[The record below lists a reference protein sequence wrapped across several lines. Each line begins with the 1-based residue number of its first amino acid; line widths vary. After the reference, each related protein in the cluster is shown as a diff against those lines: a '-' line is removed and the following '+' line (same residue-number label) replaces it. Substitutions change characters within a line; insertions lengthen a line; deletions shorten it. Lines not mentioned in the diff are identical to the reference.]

1 MSNTTNKVYLELAE
15 GMWKLRIKELNQ
27 DLKGTLVTNLNSWMS
42 KCTEYFEFLWKI
54 EYFIFKILNI
64 Y

>member
-27 DLKGTLVTNLNSWMS
+27 DLKGTLVTKS
-42 KCTEYFEFLWKI
+42 
-54 EYFIFKILNI
+54 
-64 Y
+64 